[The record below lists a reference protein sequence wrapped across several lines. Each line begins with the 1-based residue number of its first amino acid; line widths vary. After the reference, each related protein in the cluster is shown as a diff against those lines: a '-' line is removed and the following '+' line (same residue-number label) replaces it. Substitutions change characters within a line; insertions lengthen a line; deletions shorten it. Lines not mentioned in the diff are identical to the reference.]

1 MRVPSWHTTAPE
13 PRSVPATSGNS
24 DPWPLKNLAA
34 RRPQKSPKTAPSS
47 ESQASAGAPAGAH
60 SVAYV
65 ATRKER
71 GLLIFALVTY
81 AVMQQLR
88 RMVSDKH

>member
-1 MRVPSWHTTAPE
+1 MNRIITSLNTS
-13 PRSVPATSGNS
+13 RS
-24 DPWPLKNLAA
+24 AA
-34 RRPQKSPKTAPSS
+34 ASLLVFGL
-47 ESQASAGAPAGAH
+47 ASAGAPAGAH

-88 RMVSDKH
+88 RIVSDKH